1 MFRSIT
7 AAGRLKEMGVGA
19 RRRVHGRAVQGRARL
34 GKVTKVL
41 AARLQPGEIAVID
54 HCDLDQLAAEALLQ
68 AGVRCV
74 LNTRASLSGRYPAQG
89 AALLVQAGVPVVDQV
104 DPAVFT
110 RLRDG
115 DAIVV
120 DLETGAVHHR
130 GRLLARGQVLTPEA
144 IGQKLQA
151 ARRTLPGQLERF
163 LENTLAYARREKD
176 LFLGP
181 IPLPPLQTS
190 IRDRHV
196 LVVVRG
202 PGYKEDLR
210 MLDNYIRDARP
221 VLVAVDGAAD
231 ALLAAG
237 QSPHLII
244 GDMDSVSDAALGC
257 GAELVVHA
265 YPGGRAPGRERLRR
279 LGLPGH
285 VFPAPGTSEDAALL
299 LAAEAG
305 ARLIVAV
312 GTHTHAVDFLDKGRA
327 GMASTLLTR
336 LKLGGRLVDAK
347 GVSKLYD
354 GQDQARYVPWL
365 LAAALASAGSILMA
379 APWARGLVK
388 AAWLR
393 LRLALGL

>member
-1 MFRSIT
+1 MFRTIT
-7 AAGRLKEMGVGA
+7 AAGRLKDSRTGA
-19 RRRVHGRAVQGRARL
+19 RGWVQGQARL

-41 AARLQPGEIAVID
+41 AARLGPGDIAVID

-74 LNTRASLSGRYPAQG
+74 INSGTSLSGRYPAQG
-89 AALLVQAGVPVVDQV
+89 AAILVGAGVTVVDQV
-104 DPAVFT
+104 DQAVFT
-110 RLRDG
+110 HLRDG
-115 DAIVV
+115 DRIAV
-120 DLETGAVHHR
+120 DPGTGAVHHR
-130 GRLLARGQVLTPEA
+130 GRLVARGQVLTPE
-144 IGQKLQA
+144 GVSRQLQA
-151 ARRTLPGQLERF
+151 ARQTLPGELERF

-181 IPLPPLQTS
+181 IPLPPLRTS
-190 IRDRHV
+190 FRDRHV

-210 MLDNYIRDARP
+210 MLANYIRDAKP

-231 ALLAAG
+231 ALLEAG
-237 QSPHLII
+237 RRPHVII
-244 GDMDSVSDAALGC
+244 GDMDSVSDTALSS

-265 YPGGRAPGRERLRR
+265 YPGGHAPGRERLLR

-285 VFPAPGTSEDAALL
+285 IFPAPGTSEDAAML

-347 GVSKLYD
+347 GVSKLYA
-354 GQDQARYVPWL
+354 GQDQARYVPL
-365 LAAALASAGSILMA
+365 LVAAALASAGSVMMS

-388 AAWLR
+388 VVWLR